1 MATVNNCNLPDDLLY
16 WPEKHI
22 WIRVEDDGIITVGM
36 TDVAQSLAGPVIA
49 GTAKAVGKKT
59 KKGRSSGTVES
70 SKWVGPVTAPVTG
83 IVEAINTDLADDPT
97 LLNSDPYGAGW
108 FIKIKPNNW
117 DGEKGDLVTG
127 EEGIAAYQAFLDAEG
142 ISCKGSEE

>member
-1 MATVNNCNLPDDLLY
+1 VATVNNCNLPDDLLY
-16 WPEKHI
+16 WPEKHV
-22 WIRVEDDGIITVGM
+22 WVRVEDDGTITVGM

-83 IVEAINTDLADDPT
+83 IVEAVNTALVDNPT
-97 LLNSDPYGAGW
+97 LINSDPYGEGW
-108 FIKIKPNNW
+108 FIKIKPNDW

-142 ISCKGSEE
+142 ISCKS